1 MSKQEILVTPF
12 GEMRDM
18 IACLSIYQGTAKP
31 GAVKKWTFDE
41 AISLR

>member
-18 IACLSIYQGTAKP
+18 IACLSIYQGTATQ
-31 GAVKKWTFDE
+31 KKAKRWTFDE
-41 AISLR
+41 AINLR